1 VRDPLTPR
9 WAAHDLLHAIGM
21 VVVSG
26 VVLVAFIWLMV
37 YILETPREGIV
48 RQAWLEPAHSEQ
60 YQSGS
65 VCMSRDDNGNCT
77 YNLPIYSTRWVPDRC
92 WVRIDDVE
100 KTKRQ
105 ATWQVDCYR
114 MPSFPVGEWV
124 KV

>member
-1 VRDPLTPR
+1 MTRETLNG
-9 WAAHDLLHAIGM
+9 AIIA
-21 VVVSG
+21 VVVVAG
-26 VVLVAFIWLMV
+26 LIALVYLFI
-37 YILETPREGIV
+37 YIAETPREGIV
-48 RQAWLEPAHSEQ
+48 RQSWLEPAHSEQ

-105 ATWQVDCYR
+105 ATWQVDCSR
-114 MPSFPVGEWV
+114 SLPVGEWV

>member
-1 VRDPLTPR
+1 MTAREALSG
-9 WAAHDLLHAIGM
+9 AAIA
-21 VVVSG
+21 VAVVSTL
-26 VVLVAFIWLMV
+26 VVLVYLVI
-37 YILETPREGIV
+37 YIAETPREGIV
-48 RQAWLEPAHSEQ
+48 RQVWLEPAHSEQ

-65 VCMSRDDNGNCT
+65 ICMGRDDNGNCT
-77 YNLPIYSTRWVPDRC
+77 YSVPVYSTRWVPDRC

-114 MPSFPVGEWV
+114 MPSIPVGEWV